1 MKTELIIMT
10 LLLLLSASVFPQM
23 DEMRQ
28 RDRIAQ
34 LEKLKLIEAL
44 ELNEETAVRFFAR
57 RKELQKELES
67 LERRSKELL
76 EQLDKSLKSKKPDS
90 EREQQKI
97 INELLDLKVKIEQ
110 RKKDFVFS
118 LSDILSTEQ
127 VSKYLLFERS
137 FREEIRKILLDRR
150 KSSR

>member
-1 MKTELIIMT
+1 MKTKLIVIT
-10 LLLLLSASVFPQM
+10 LMLLLSASAFPQI
-23 DEMRQ
+23 DEVRQ

-57 RKELQKELES
+57 RKEHQKELES
-67 LERRSKELL
+67 FERRTKDLF

-97 INELLDLKVKIEQ
+97 INELLDVKVKIEQ

-118 LSDILSTEQ
+118 LNDILTTEQ
-127 VSKYLLFERS
+127 ISRYLLFERS

-150 KSSR
+150 KPLR

>member
-1 MKTELIIMT
+1 MKTKLIVIT
-10 LLLLLSASVFPQM
+10 LMLLLSASAFPQI
-23 DEMRQ
+23 DEVRQ

-57 RKELQKELES
+57 RKEHQKELES
-67 LERRSKELL
+67 FERRTKDLF

-97 INELLDLKVKIEQ
+97 INELLDVKVKIEK

-118 LSDILSTEQ
+118 LNDILTTEQ

-150 KSSR
+150 KPLR

>member
-150 KSSR
+150 KPSR

>member
-1 MKTELIIMT
+1 MKTKLIVMT
-10 LLLLLSASVFPQM
+10 LLLLLSASAFSQI
-23 DEMRQ
+23 DEVRQ

-57 RKELQKELES
+57 RKEHQKELES
-67 LERRSKELL
+67 FERRSKDLF

-97 INELLDLKVKIEQ
+97 INELLDVKVKIEQ

-118 LSDILSTEQ
+118 LNDILTTEQ

-150 KSSR
+150 KPLR